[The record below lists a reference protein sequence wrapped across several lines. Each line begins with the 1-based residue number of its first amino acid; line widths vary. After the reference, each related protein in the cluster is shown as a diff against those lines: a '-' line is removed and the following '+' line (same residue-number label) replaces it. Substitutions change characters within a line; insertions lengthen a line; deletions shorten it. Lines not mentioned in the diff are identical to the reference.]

1 MVRDHLRVTIKEAF
15 ANPKNVNSAQ
25 QNDRQADAKKDPQ
38 GKDRITV
45 RVNGSENHF
54 LKIAFRFPASSVGLK
69 EG

>member
-1 MVRDHLRVTIKEAF
+1 
-15 ANPKNVNSAQ
+15 
-25 QNDRQADAKKDPQ
+25 
-38 GKDRITV
+38 V